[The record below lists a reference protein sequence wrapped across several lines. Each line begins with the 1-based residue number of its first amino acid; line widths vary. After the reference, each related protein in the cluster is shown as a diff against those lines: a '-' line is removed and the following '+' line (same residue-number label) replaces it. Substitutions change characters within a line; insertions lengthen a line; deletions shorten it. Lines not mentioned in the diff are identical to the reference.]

1 MKNFSHE
8 ILEVLSQA
16 EKLYTRENLWI
27 SIKFHKA
34 EKKIFKRD
42 GIEKENSLKYF
53 FLFIK
58 AFASYLNT
66 NKLQKNVIIT
76 NIISWKWSFF
86 FYYGFHSFWGWVQK
100 CLFYAPHITCAINVI
115 NALSKCWK

>member
-1 MKNFSHE
+1 MKNFAHE

-86 FYYGFHSFWGWVQK
+86 FIMVSIRSGDEYKSVYFMRRILLVLLTW
-100 CLFYAPHITCAINVI
+100 
-115 NALSKCWK
+115 